1 MESTPNLT
9 EHVLTQAE
17 IDALG
22 IRDAIAGDIATA
34 DELASIMAWKNL
46 GEPESTTLDQIQR
59 QQAKELARQNQAP
72 APDTTQD
79 LINTITAPEN
89 VTPIVNTN
97 TAPLAPA
104 GAPLSALR
112 TEDGPQDLPAQAAA
126 PAASQGG
133 YDPFANMSKTQRHM
147 LGFAAISDAGAAL
160 AGRQGGKFNALL
172 NTFSGFE
179 DIDRK
184 RKAAQ
189 ARQAMMSG
197 LMGGAGGLMPEGATV
212 QDLQA
217 RRQQLIAAAM
227 ADPSGNMANAIR
239 PALDELAAQIE
250 SLESSAN
257 AFTNANLGLS
267 SIDYLLSEPES
278 LDALTSWRGTF
289 NEFMNQ
295 FGLAPEYGGLMA
307 HVNQIQ
313 GVNFMVAYQSLK
325 GGGQITEIE
334 SKKAT
339 DAQSRIDTALKG
351 NTSDLMAALKDA
363 RSLFQEAIEKNP
375 NYRGPDGSNNAVTWD
390 TARVGDVIDDNG
402 VKYEY
407 IGGDKNAASS
417 WKRVN

>member
-9 EHVLTQAE
+9 GHVLTQAE

-22 IRDAIAGDIATA
+22 IRDAIVGDIATA
-34 DELASIMAWKNL
+34 DELSQIMAWKKL
-46 GEPESTTLDQIQR
+46 GEPEHTTLDQIQL
-59 QQAKELARQNQAP
+59 QQAKDLARQEQEAKEQELLNS
-72 APDTTQD
+72 
-79 LINTITAPEN
+79 ITAPES

-112 TEDGPQDLPAQAAA
+112 AEDGPQDLLAAPAA

-133 YDPFANMSKTQRHM
+133 YDPFANMSKTQRRM
-147 LGFAAISDAGAAL
+147 LGFAAIADAGAAL
-160 AGRQGGKFNALL
+160 AGQQGGQFNAMM

-189 ARQAMMSG
+189 ARQTMLSG

-227 ADPSGNMANAIR
+227 ADPSGNMANAIQ
-239 PALDELAAQIE
+239 PALDELASQVE
-250 SLESSAN
+250 KLEGSAN
-257 AFTNANLGLS
+257 ALTNANLGLAAV
-267 SIDYLLSEPES
+267 DYLLSEPET
-278 LDALTSWRGTF
+278 LKALTSWRGSF
-289 NEFMNQ
+289 NEFLNSR
-295 FGLAPEYGGLMA
+295 FGLSPAYGGLMA
-307 HVNQIQ
+307 QVKQIQ
-313 GVNFMVAYQSLK
+313 GINFMEAFVTLK
-325 GGGQITEIE
+325 GGGQITEAE
-334 SKKAT
+334 GLKAT
-339 DAQSRIDTALKG
+339 AARSRIDDALKG
-351 NTSDLMAALKDA
+351 NTSDLIAALKDTRA
-363 RSLFQEAIEKNP
+363 LFQEAIEKNP

-390 TARVGDVIDDNG
+390 TAQVGDVIDDNG